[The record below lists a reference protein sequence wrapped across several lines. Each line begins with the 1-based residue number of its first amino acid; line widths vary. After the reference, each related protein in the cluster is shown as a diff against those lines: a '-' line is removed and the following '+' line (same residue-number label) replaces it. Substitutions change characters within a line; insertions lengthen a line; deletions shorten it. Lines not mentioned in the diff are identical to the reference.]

1 MSSFRTR
8 CHLLDL
14 CLEESTEHLTFH
26 PMEVMMDMWTEREK
40 ETEIVT
46 GRGNEN
52 ENENER
58 GSVTGIEKEIGTEKD
73 M

>member
-1 MSSFRTR
+1 
-8 CHLLDL
+8 
-14 CLEESTEHLTFH
+14 
-26 PMEVMMDMWTEREK
+26 MDMWTEREK